1 MTESQKKEIR
11 ELKGKNFTGVFVEEF
26 EKQWDEVV
34 FLLKNGR
41 KKHE

>member
-26 EKQWDEVV
+26 AKEWDEVV

-41 KKHE
+41 KRK

>member
-1 MTESQKKEIR
+1 MTETQKKEIR

-41 KKHE
+41 KSK

>member
-26 EKQWDEVV
+26 SKEWDEIV

-41 KKHE
+41 KSK